1 MPLPAGEA
9 SGRRLL
15 PGHLQ
20 SNAGPSDVLGVR
32 VPRIGPRGR
41 GCCCRCP
48 ATATTAS
55 CGGRRSRRR
64 STAVGGQ
71 CCQRGGHLF
80 AALCSRIVLRRPDA
94 GRRFVRQFGRR
105 CRKCCCCTLVCSA
118 VTHHLPAN
126 PPTLGALDSPLVQ
139 RRYLLVSQS
148 VEISV
153 NHVVAV
159 LKLRRFK
166 SQPNPFSKAQN
177 YYLK

>member
-1 MPLPAGEA
+1 MPLSAGEA
-9 SGRRLL
+9 GGRRLL
-15 PGHLQ
+15 PGHFQ

-55 CGGRRSRRR
+55 CGGRRCRRR
-64 STAVGGQ
+64 SAAVGGQ
-71 CCQRGGHLF
+71 RCQCGGHLF
-80 AALCSRIVLRRPDA
+80 AALCSRIVLHRPDA

-105 CRKCCCCTLVCSA
+105 CRKRCCCTLVCSA

-139 RRYLLVSQS
+139 RRYLLVSRDQCQLS
-148 VEISV
+148 SSSIETTS
-153 NHVVAV
+153 
-159 LKLRRFK
+159 F
-166 SQPNPFSKAQN
+166 
-177 YYLK
+177 